1 MAESNNLL
9 REKAQILEQI
19 KRIQAEEGKEA
30 AKLDATYIKLKSR
43 LVDIVKDL
51 KGFRNTQNDIIQGTV
66 DLESGVK
73 SLSTVYSS
81 IKKST
86 REQAIIQKDIA
97 NGISKEL
104 ESGKALTTTKGDQ
117 QKKISGILSLY
128 NEQANIATELSQLNE
143 DDVVAKSNL
152 ESKYDSIADKINSEV
167 DLLDKR
173 TNIAKTF
180 LGKQSELEGSLE
192 NQINSAR
199 DLSSLSERQKGI
211 LEEQGAAYE
220 SIRNKVEAIGSTLS
234 TYLQRPQ
241 AAVGALVIGAGFLAD
256 KFAEVNRELGN
267 GFELLN
273 STTASAGVLSFIF
286 EDTAGTVKALSNEF
300 GDVSAASFETQVN
313 VGLISTNMGVSN
325 TEAVSLL
332 GSFARLNEGST
343 DIAADMVKT
352 TQQFAKQNGI
362 IPSALMQDLA
372 ASTEEFA
379 LFGKA
384 GGENILEA
392 AGYAQKLG
400 VNMSAISGITDNL
413 LDFESSITKE
423 LELGAMLGKSINL
436 DKARQ
441 LAMEGK
447 LKEATEET
455 LNSLGGISA
464 FNEMDYF
471 QKKATAD
478 LLGVSVAEF
487 QKMAENQ
494 EKASELAGGLNE
506 KFSMLGETLEA
517 GANKYLGT
525 TLKGLGS
532 GITMAGELG
541 MGFKALGVNVAGIT
555 KSMGSFV
562 AKSAKALANVVR
574 MGAAK
579 IFKTGGSVT
588 SSATKTITKNAGKV
602 GKGAGS
608 GGLLK
613 GLGGGMKGI
622 ASGLASFAN
631 PATLLGLAAVTAA
644 IIGIGFALKIA
655 APGIKAFGEAV
666 GSVVRAVGDAV
677 KTVIQ
682 GLGDFF
688 TKVASVA
695 TPELVL
701 SVMGLAGGFAALAT
715 SLAAFSVAG
724 LAAIPAMIAVS
735 TFSAIGGGALLGLND
750 EADTTETKPVWV
762 EELKTVFRE
771 TKDVYIDGDKI
782 TAKISSKVDKIGS
795 NSYVLK

>member
-19 KRIQAEEGKEA
+19 RRIQAEEGKDA
-30 AKLDATYIKLKSR
+30 AKLNATYIQLKGR
-43 LVDIVKDL
+43 LVDIVKEL
-51 KGFRNTQNDIIQGTV
+51 KGFRDTQNNIIQETV
-66 DLESGVK
+66 NLESGVK
-73 SLSTVYSS
+73 SLSTVYST
-81 IKKST
+81 IKKT
-86 REQAIIQKDIA
+86 ARNQASIQFDIA
-97 NGISKEL
+97 NGIANEL
-104 ESGKALTTTKGDQ
+104 ESGKALETSKGNQ
-117 QKKISGILSLY
+117 QKTVAGILSLH
-128 NEQANIATELSQLNE
+128 NEQSNIATELSQLNK
-143 DDVVAKSNL
+143 DDVVAKSEL
-152 ESKYDSIADKINSEV
+152 ESKYASIADKINSEV

-173 TNIAKTF
+173 TNIAKEF
-180 LGKQSELEGSLE
+180 LGKQSELETSLDK
-192 NQINSAR
+192 QMDSAR

-220 SIRNKVEAIGSTLS
+220 SIRNKIEAIGSTLT

-241 AAVGALVIGAGFLAD
+241 AAVGGLVIGAGFLAD
-256 KFAEVNRELGN
+256 KFAEVNRELGT

-273 STTASAGVLSFIF
+273 STTASASVLSFVF
-286 EDTAGTVKALSNEF
+286 EDTAGTVKALSSEF
-300 GDVSAASFETQVN
+300 GDISAATLETQIN

-352 TQQFAKQNGI
+352 TQEFAKQNGI
-362 IPSALMQDLA
+362 VPAALMQDLA

-379 LFGKA
+379 LFGRD

-400 VNMSAISGITDNL
+400 VNMSAISGIADTL

-423 LELGAMLGKSINL
+423 LELGAMLGKNINL

-455 LNSLGGISA
+455 LNSLGGISS

-506 KFSMLGETLEA
+506 QFSMLGETLEA

-541 MGFKALGVNVAGIT
+541 MGFKALGVDR
-555 KSMGSFV
+555 V
-562 AKSAKALANVVR
+562 AKNMGKFALNAAKGLKNVIK

-579 IFKTGGSVT
+579 LFKTGGGVAPT
-588 SSATKTITKNAGKV
+588 ATKTISKTAA
-602 GKGAGS
+602 KGAGS
-608 GGLLK
+608 VG

-666 GSVVRAVGDAV
+666 GSIVRAVGDAV

-688 TKVASVA
+688 MKVASVA

-701 SVMGLAGGFAALAT
+701 SVMGLAGGFAALAA

-735 TFSAIGGGALLGLND
+735 TFSALGGASLLGLD
-750 EADTTETKPVWV
+750 DDTDTNESKPAWV
-762 EELKTVFRE
+762 DELKTVFRE